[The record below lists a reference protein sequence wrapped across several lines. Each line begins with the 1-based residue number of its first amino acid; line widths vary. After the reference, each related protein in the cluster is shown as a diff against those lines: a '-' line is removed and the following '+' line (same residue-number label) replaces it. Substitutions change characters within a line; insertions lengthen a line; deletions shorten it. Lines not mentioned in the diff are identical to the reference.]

1 MRSRSQA
8 GYTLLEVLVATVIMA
23 VAVVGLLS
31 NLSTSLSNASRLTDY
46 GRARLLAKRTMDEL
60 LTQPDLP
67 KGVELQGAWN
77 PETTGLE
84 GGWTARVV
92 PFQRPP
98 NAAPGRLGLDR
109 IEVEVWWTAGGRR
122 RTLRLAAYRSAPLRP
137 EDMALPPMVP

>member
-1 MRSRSQA
+1 MKSER

-60 LTQPDLP
+60 LTQPSLP
-67 KGVELQGAWN
+67 KGADIQGAWN

-84 GGWTARVV
+84 GGWRARVV
-92 PFQRPP
+92 PFQRAPH
-98 NAAPGRLGLDR
+98 AAPGQIALDR
-109 IEVEVWWTAGGRR
+109 IEVEVWWMAAGRR
-122 RTLRLAAYRSAPLRP
+122 RTLRLAAYRSAVLRP
-137 EDMALPPMVP
+137 EDLSMPPMVP